1 MPALPLEKRGGAY
14 QMKVLARV
22 LYTLRVEGDD
32 GRPGE
37 NEKMSFSSFWLL
49 TPKWVGH
56 ITRPS
61 LRTAAPQDAND
72 DASH

>member
-1 MPALPLEKRGGAY
+1 
-14 QMKVLARV
+14 MKVLARV